1 MSPASQGSMYTVNP
15 RKTDRINTTM
25 IKKIFTMMALGLL
38 LASPTLAAK
47 ASTYPDALARTGK
60 NPIVIFIYGA
70 NYDKVSERTYD
81 AFIKKNKIAPY
92 VRQCTFLEMPLY
104 QMPSD
109 KEKKD
114 MEKRLGNKKLPRGIR
129 CYPCLAVVDSKGN
142 LRGAVQSPEEMK
154 DPEVALVALKKL
166 VDNFYAQ
173 DKLIEKAK
181 KAKGEKKA
189 EFLLAASDIDLNMP
203 SGVVGK
209 EERKSLDDASGLG
222 NRMEFDP
229 LTVVEA
235 LQTKDYAS
243 ANSYVRTMM
252 AEGGYSKLQRQMIMA
267 AYAGHLRRGGEGR
280 TPASKE
286 RLRALYTEMRNI
298 DPDSTYGAYA
308 EGAIV
313 IWVEGGKLTDDPIP
327 TEINRV
333 GNTSDDGNSSGSSGN
348 TAMGST
354 SIPAADD
361 DAPVAPDADAPSDA
375 DFEGD
380 DF

>member
-1 MSPASQGSMYTVNP
+1 
-15 RKTDRINTTM
+15 M
-25 IKKIFTMMALGLL
+25 IKNVFKMLALGMLMV
-38 LASPTLAAK
+38 APSLAAV
-47 ASTYPDALARTGK
+47 ARTYPDALAKTGK
-60 NPIVIFIYGA
+60 NPIVIFLYGA
-70 NYDKVSERTYD
+70 NYDKVSEKTYEI
-81 AFIKKNKIAPY
+81 FIKKNKIAPY
-92 VRQCTFLEMPLY
+92 VRQCTFLEMPIY

-109 KEKKD
+109 REKKD
-114 MEKRLGNKKLPRGIR
+114 MEKRLGNKRLPRGIR
-129 CYPCLAVVDSKGN
+129 CYPCLAVVDAKGN
-142 LRGAVQSPEEMK
+142 LRGAVQTPEEMK
-154 DPEVALVALKKL
+154 DPEVALASLKKL
-166 VDNFYAQ
+166 IANFYAQ

-189 EFLLAASDIDLNMP
+189 EFLLAASDIDLEMP
-203 SGVVGK
+203 SGVIGK
-209 EERKSLDDASGLG
+209 EERKSLEDASSLG
-222 NRMEFDP
+222 NRVEFDP
-229 LTVVEA
+229 ITVVEA
-235 LQTKDYAS
+235 LQIKDYAS
-243 ANSYVRTMM
+243 ANSYVRNMM
-252 AEGGYSKLQRQMIMA
+252 AQGGYSKLQRQMIMA
-267 AYAGHLRRGGEGR
+267 AYAGHLRRGGEGK

-308 EGAIV
+308 EGALV

-333 GNTSDDGNSSGSSGN
+333 GNSSDDGSSSGSSGN

-361 DAPVAPDADAPSDA
+361 EEPGAVDSDAPSDA

>member
-1 MSPASQGSMYTVNP
+1 MMKKFLATMSLA
-15 RKTDRINTTM
+15 
-25 IKKIFTMMALGLL
+25 LL
-38 LASPTLAAK
+38 LAAPTWAAR
-47 ASTYPDALARTGK
+47 ANTYPDALAKTGK
-60 NPIVIFIYGA
+60 NPIVIFLYGA
-70 NYDKVSERTYD
+70 NYDKVSERTYE
-81 AFIKKNKIAPY
+81 AFVKKNKIAPY
-92 VRQCTFLEMPLY
+92 VRQCTFLEMPIY

-109 KEKKD
+109 REKKD
-114 MEKRLGNKKLPRGIR
+114 MEKRLGNKRLPGGIR
-129 CYPCLAVVDSKGN
+129 SYPCLAVVDAKGN

-209 EERKSLDDASGLG
+209 DERRALEDESGLG

-229 LTVVEA
+229 LSVVEA

-243 ANSYVRTMM
+243 ANSYVRNMM
-252 AEGGYSKLQRQMIMA
+252 AQGGYSKLQRQMIMA
-267 AYAGHLRRGGEGR
+267 AYAGHLRRGGEGGK
-280 TPASKE
+280 PASKE

-333 GNTSDDGNSSGSSGN
+333 GNTSDEGNGSGSSGN
-348 TAMGST
+348 SSTGSSSDEGNGSSSSGKTAMGST
-354 SIPAADD
+354 SVPAEDD
-361 DAPVAPDADAPSDA
+361 DVPADHDADTTDA

>member
-1 MSPASQGSMYTVNP
+1 
-15 RKTDRINTTM
+15 M
-25 IKKIFTMMALGLL
+25 IKNIFKMLALAVLMA
-38 LASPTLAAK
+38 APSLAAV
-47 ASTYPDALARTGK
+47 ARTYPDALAKAGK

-70 NYDKVSERTYD
+70 NYDKVSEKTYE
-81 AFIKKNKIAPY
+81 AFVKKNKIAPF

-109 KEKKD
+109 REKKD
-114 MEKRLGNKKLPRGIR
+114 MEKRMGNKRLPGGIQS
-129 CYPCLAVVDSKGN
+129 YPSLAVVDSRGC
-142 LRGAVQSPEEMK
+142 LRGVVQRPEEMK
-154 DPEVALVALKKL
+154 DPEVALEALKKL
-166 VDNFYAQ
+166 IANFYAQ
-173 DKLIEKAK
+173 EKLIEKAK

-203 SGVVGK
+203 SGIIGK
-209 EERKSLDDASGLG
+209 EERKSLDEGSAGLG
-222 NRMEFDP
+222 NRLEFDP

-235 LQTKDYAS
+235 LQTMDYAS
-243 ANSYVRTMM
+243 ANSYVRRMM
-252 AEGGYSKLQRQMIMA
+252 AQGGYSKLQRQMIMA

-298 DPDSTYGAYA
+298 DPNSTYGAYA

-333 GNTSDDGNSSGSSGN
+333 GNTSDDGNSSGISGN

-354 SIPAADD
+354 TIPAADD
-361 DAPVAPDADAPSDA
+361 DTPGATDPDAPSDA
-375 DFEGD
+375 DFEEGD

>member
-1 MSPASQGSMYTVNP
+1 
-15 RKTDRINTTM
+15 M
-25 IKKIFTMMALGLL
+25 IKNIFKMLALGMLM
-38 LASPTLAAK
+38 AAPSLAAV
-47 ASTYPDALARTGK
+47 ARTYPDALSKTGK

-70 NYDKVSERTYD
+70 NYDKVSEKTYEE
-81 AFIKKNKIAPY
+81 FIKKNKIAPY
-92 VRQCTFLEMPLY
+92 VRQCTFLEMPIY

-109 KEKKD
+109 REKKD
-114 MEKRLGNKKLPRGIR
+114 MEKRLGNKRLPGGIR
-129 CYPCLAVVDSKGN
+129 CYPCLAVVDAKGN

-154 DPEVALVALKKL
+154 NPEFALASLKTLVA
-166 VDNFYAQ
+166 NFYAQ

-189 EFLLAASDIDLNMP
+189 EFLLAASDIDLQMP

-209 EERKSLDDASGLG
+209 EERKSLEDAASLG
-222 NRMEFDP
+222 NRVEFDP
-229 LTVVEA
+229 LAVVEA
-235 LQTKDYAS
+235 LQTKDYAA
-243 ANSYVRTMM
+243 ANSYVRNMM
-252 AEGGYSKLQRQMIMA
+252 AQGGYSKLQRQMIMA
-267 AYAGHLRRGGEGR
+267 AYAGHLRRGGEGK

-298 DPDSTYGAYA
+298 DPNSTYGAYA
-308 EGAIV
+308 EGALV

-333 GNTSDDGNSSGSSGN
+333 GNSSDDGNSSGSSGN

-361 DAPVAPDADAPSDA
+361 EAPGAVDNDAPSDA

>member
-1 MSPASQGSMYTVNP
+1 MVKNLFMTLIMSVLAMSPSWAGIA
-15 RKTDRINTTM
+15 R
-25 IKKIFTMMALGLL
+25 
-38 LASPTLAAK
+38 
-47 ASTYPDALARTGK
+47 TYPDALAKTGK
-60 NPIVIFIYGA
+60 HPIVIFIYGA
-70 NYDKVSERTYD
+70 NYDKVGQQTYE

-92 VRQCTFLEMPLY
+92 IRQATFLEMPIY
-104 QMPSD
+104 QMPND
-109 KEKKD
+109 REKKD
-114 MEKRLGNKKLPRGIR
+114 MEKRLGKKRLPRGIR
-129 CYPCLAVVDSKGN
+129 SYPCLAVVDARGN

-154 DPEVALVALKKL
+154 DPEVALAALKTL
-166 VDNFYAQ
+166 VANFYAQ
-173 DKLIEKAK
+173 EKLIEKAR

-189 EFLLAASDIDLNMP
+189 EFLLAASDIDLEMP
-203 SGVVGK
+203 GDVIGK
-209 EERKSLDDASGLG
+209 EERKSLEDASALG
-222 NRMEFDP
+222 NRVEFDP
-229 LTVVEA
+229 LAVVEA
-235 LQTKDYAS
+235 LQTKDYSS
-243 ANSYVRTMM
+243 ANSYVRNLM
-252 AEGGYSKLQRQMIMA
+252 AQGGYSKLQRQMIMA

-298 DPDSTYGAYA
+298 DPNSTYGAYA
-308 EGAIV
+308 EGALV

-354 SIPAADD
+354 TIPAADD
-361 DAPVAPDADAPSDA
+361 DTPGAVDDDAPSDA

>member
-1 MSPASQGSMYTVNP
+1 MMKN
-15 RKTDRINTTM
+15 
-25 IKKIFTMMALGLL
+25 IFKLLALGVLM
-38 LASPTLAAK
+38 AMPSLAAV
-47 ASTYPDALARTGK
+47 ARTYPDALSKTGK

-70 NYDKVSERTYD
+70 NYDKVSEKTYE

-92 VRQCTFLEMPLY
+92 VRQCTFLEMPIY

-109 KEKKD
+109 REKKD
-114 MEKRLGNKKLPRGIR
+114 MEKRLGNKRLPGGIR

-142 LRGAVQSPEEMK
+142 LRGAVQTPEEMK
-154 DPEVALVALKKL
+154 DPEAALASLKTL
-166 VDNFYAQ
+166 IANFYAQ

-189 EFLLAASDIDLNMP
+189 EFLLAASDIDLQMP
-203 SGVVGK
+203 SGVIGK
-209 EERKSLDDASGLG
+209 EERKSLEDASSLG
-222 NRMEFDP
+222 NRVEFDP

-235 LQTKDYAS
+235 LQTKDYAE
-243 ANSYVRTMM
+243 ANSYVRNMM
-252 AEGGYSKLQRQMIMA
+252 AQGGYSKLQRQMIMA

-308 EGAIV
+308 EGALV

-333 GNTSDDGNSSGSSGN
+333 GNTSDDGNSSGSSDN

-361 DAPVAPDADAPSDA
+361 EEPGAVDDDAPSDA

>member
-1 MSPASQGSMYTVNP
+1 
-15 RKTDRINTTM
+15 M
-25 IKKIFTMMALGLL
+25 IKNIFKMLALGMLM
-38 LASPTLAAK
+38 AAPSLAAV
-47 ASTYPDALARTGK
+47 ARTYPDALSKTGK

-70 NYDKVSERTYD
+70 NYDKVSEKTYEV
-81 AFIKKNKIAPY
+81 FIKKNKIAPY
-92 VRQCTFLEMPLY
+92 VRQCTFLEMPIY

-109 KEKKD
+109 REKKD
-114 MEKRLGNKKLPRGIR
+114 MEKRLGNKRLPGGIR

-142 LRGAVQSPEEMK
+142 LRGAVQTPEEMK
-154 DPEVALVALKKL
+154 DPEAALASLKTL
-166 VDNFYAQ
+166 IANFYAQ

-189 EFLLAASDIDLNMP
+189 EFLLAASDIDLQMP
-203 SGVVGK
+203 SGVIGK
-209 EERKSLDDASGLG
+209 EERKSLEDASSLG
-222 NRMEFDP
+222 NRVEFDP

-235 LQTKDYAS
+235 LQTKDYAE
-243 ANSYVRTMM
+243 ANSYVRNMM
-252 AEGGYSKLQRQMIMA
+252 AQGGYSKLQRQMIMA

-308 EGAIV
+308 EGALV
-313 IWVEGGKLTDDPIP
+313 IWVEGGKLTEDPIP

-333 GNTSDDGNSSGSSGN
+333 GNTSDDGNSSGSSDN

-361 DAPVAPDADAPSDA
+361 EEPGAVDNDAPSDA